1 VGAGADRRVLQRS
14 PAGPL
19 EELILD
25 RLRRIG
31 IPGRDGDSLNWT
43 AIRPSLVKVEVGAE
57 TVTLHLKPNAIT
69 RAGDATG
76 FAARLAPG
84 DQVTTDEAGIWITIP
99 ARFTRRSGTLVAINP
114 TGGNA
119 IARIRHDRALVT
131 ALVRAEAW
139 KRRLL
144 SGTVTRLEELAREE
158 GVTASYVTRVM
169 RVAFLAPDLKRAIL
183 DGVQPAGLTLQRVQD
198 QEMPLAWERQRAQYC
213 C

>member
-1 VGAGADRRVLQRS
+1 MRPTFGIATCELLAEALRS
-14 PAGPL
+14 TIHGF
-19 EELILD
+19 
-25 RLRRIG
+25 RLR
-31 IPGRDGDSLNWT
+31 
-43 AIRPSLVKVEVGAE
+43 V
-57 TVTLHLKPNAIT
+57 
-69 RAGDATG
+69 RA
-76 FAARLAPG
+76 P
-84 DQVTTDEAGIWITIP
+84 
-99 ARFTRRSGTLVAINP
+99 
-114 TGGNA
+114 
-119 IARIRHDRALVT
+119 
-131 ALVRAEAW
+131 VRAEAW